1 MITLKR
7 KFVISCVI
15 LTAFTAICSSVFAEN
30 DRGRTAMKPRAKS
43 AEMHRH
49 VEMLLDQIEQE
60 SPEEARLLREL
71 KEENPEAFRQK
82 IAEYIHSDDGI
93 FDDFHAQRP
102 KTARKG
108 DKKQIPDKEAEMKGM
123 RQHFEQK
130 HEEFTSWLKENYPDE
145 YNKYSKSKDGSEPG
159 RDH

>member
-60 SPEEARLLREL
+60 SPEEAKALLFSEFPHGSQLQGEGVKVLSGNGGMKNKKMDTKVNFITGDEKEIGNEL
-71 KEENPEAFRQK
+71 TKEFGEILVR
-82 IAEYIHSDDGI
+82 
-93 FDDFHAQRP
+93 
-102 KTARKG
+102 
-108 DKKQIPDKEAEMKGM
+108 
-123 RQHFEQK
+123 
-130 HEEFTSWLKENYPDE
+130 
-145 YNKYSKSKDGSEPG
+145 
-159 RDH
+159 